1 MSNCKFHYLAIAW
14 TIVIS
19 FVVVVAYQQGAKSCS
34 TPAKQAPVVAS
45 PTTQPTTN
53 PSRSAAIEEI
63 YNNHNVL
70 AVQSG
75 PSSDTTFT
83 LTSPRTISSIQT
95 YHWNN
100 AQGSNTT
107 GTIGLTSKDG
117 TTYGPWS
124 TTGSD
129 GQGGVPNAYW
139 TAQVEQELP
148 AGTYTV
154 VDSDPATWAHN
165 DKNGNQGMV
174 RIYGYTK

>member
-1 MSNCKFHYLAIAW
+1 MSTCKFHYLAIAW

-19 FVVVVAYQQGAKSCS
+19 VVIVFAYRQGANSCPS
-34 TPAKQAPVVAS
+34 PNISAPV
-45 PTTQPTTN
+45 TTN
-53 PSRSAAIEEI
+53 TTSTKSEVEDI

-70 AVQSG
+70 AVENG
-75 PSSDTTFT
+75 PSTDTIFT

-100 AQGSNTT
+100 AKGSSAT
-107 GTIGLTSKDG
+107 GTISLTGQDG
-117 TTYGPWS
+117 TTYGPWN
-124 TTGSD
+124 TVGSD

-139 TAQVEQELP
+139 TATVEAQLP

-165 DKNGNQGMV
+165 DANGNQGMV
-174 RIYGYTK
+174 RVYAHQ